1 MDDGGQVFME
11 AGISEDVVEILR
23 DRGHRIT
30 YADRPYIGFV
40 GGYQA
45 VWRDLESGV
54 YHGASEMRF
63 DGAALGY

>member
-1 MDDGGQVFME
+1 MEDGGQVFME
-11 AGISEDVVEILR
+11 AGISEGVVENLR
-23 DRGHRIT
+23 SRGHRVT
-30 YADRPYIGFV
+30 HGERPYIGFV

-45 VWRDLESGV
+45 VWRDPETGV